1 MLERVTPGNRV
12 SIVDGATEVS
22 ADERC
27 IGVWGRGAL
36 EAHSFVSGSLFNRI
50 LNGIN

>member
-22 ADERC
+22 ADERRV
-27 IGVWGRGAL
+27 GVRDQDAL
-36 EAHSFVSGSLFNRI
+36 GVLSFASVSLFI
-50 LNGIN
+50 